1 MNNIENDA
9 FNGCSNLMT
18 AVSKIANPQNVNYGN
33 YISNLFGGIPE
44 ASTLYVPKGT
54 VDSYQLEQYN
64 NNTNPWLAFGEVH
77 ELVDGDV
84 DLDGMVTSADV
95 TAIYNCI
102 LNNDI
107 EHHATCDI
115 NGDGNITAADI
126 TALYNIILN

>member
-1 MNNIENDA
+1 MAGAEN
-9 FNGCSNLMT
+9 
-18 AVSKIANPQNVNYGN
+18 VR
-33 YISNLFGGIPE
+33 
-44 ASTLYVPKGT
+44 
-54 VDSYQLEQYN
+54 
-64 NNTNPWLAFGEVH
+64 
-77 ELVDGDV
+77 GDV